1 MFFRTANVNNKLNH
15 AKTAFVPDSKKSIF
29 VPLYFN
35 EMSKPT
41 KKLTFL
47 VILLA
52 FSTVTFAQTTSTTAE
67 RKKGRPNI
75 PGTFQIDFGYN
86 LPIDHGDFGT
96 RPMRSTTVNFYY
108 YHDMR
113 IGKSKFSFHPGVGVG
128 LDRYGFSKYRTLAY
142 AATGDH
148 VELITPNPTTMPG
161 VKKSKLITNYIDI
174 PLELR
179 YSTNPENPN
188 RSFKV
193 SLGVKVGILYNSFT
207 KIKYSQDSE
216 NKKLKN
222 YQDFNLSQF
231 RYGALLRVGAGNI
244 SAFGYYNLSPLFKKG
259 KGPSLDEDIN
269 NITVGISVA
278 AF

>member
-1 MFFRTANVNNKLNH
+1 MFLRTANVNNKLNH

-35 EMSKPT
+35 EMIKQT
-41 KKLTFL
+41 KKLAFL

-52 FSTVTFAQTTSTTAE
+52 FSAAAFAQGTATTPE

-86 LPIDHGDFGT
+86 LPTEKGDFNIS
-96 RPMRSTTVNFYY
+96 PLRSTTVNFYY

-128 LDRYGFSKYRTLAY
+128 LDRYGFNNGKTLAY
-142 AATGDH
+142 ATGGNNVEMVAVNAT
-148 VELITPNPTTMPG
+148 TYPG
-161 VKKSKLITNYIDI
+161 LKKSKLITNYIDI
-174 PLELR
+174 PVELR
-179 YSTNPENPN
+179 FSTNPEDPN

-193 SLGVKVGILYNSFT
+193 SLGFKVGVLYNSFT
-207 KIKYSQDSE
+207 KIKYAQDSE

-222 YQDFNLSQF
+222 YQDFNLNPF

-244 SAFGYYNLSPLFKKG
+244 SAFGYYNLSPLFKSG
-259 KGPSLDEDIN
+259 KGPALTEDIN
-269 NITVGISVA
+269 NITVGISLS